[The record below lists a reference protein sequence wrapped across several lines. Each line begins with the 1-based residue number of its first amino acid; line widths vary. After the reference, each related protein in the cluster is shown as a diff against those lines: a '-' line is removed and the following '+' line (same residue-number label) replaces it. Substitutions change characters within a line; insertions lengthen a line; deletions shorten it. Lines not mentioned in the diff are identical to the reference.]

1 MTSEGQRVWGA
12 AVHVASQC
20 KMIKIFNLKCMQML
34 NKNGPPFAS
43 RENVFLPFLG

>member
-20 KMIKIFNLKCMQML
+20 KNDQDLQPEMHADAQ
-34 NKNGPPFAS
+34 
-43 RENVFLPFLG
+43 